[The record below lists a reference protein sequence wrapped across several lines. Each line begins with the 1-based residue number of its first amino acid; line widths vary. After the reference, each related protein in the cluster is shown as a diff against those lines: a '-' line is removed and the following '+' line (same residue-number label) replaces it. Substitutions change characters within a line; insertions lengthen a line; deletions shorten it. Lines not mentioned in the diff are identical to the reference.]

1 LASQESVDE
10 AAARFERVNPRMA
23 LNAKIKM
30 SAAVLEEGA
39 MMIF

>member
-1 LASQESVDE
+1 
-10 AAARFERVNPRMA
+10 MA

-39 MMIF
+39 MMIFYFSRETRSKRHNS